1 MLQKITQILK
11 VCLLRAAGRLR
22 VDAGRSVN
30 TDMLFGDRHQLRPVI
45 GRNPGHDPG
54 ADAGIPG
61 LSEL

>member
-1 MLQKITQILK
+1 
-11 VCLLRAAGRLR
+11 
-22 VDAGRSVN
+22 
-30 TDMLFGDRHQLRPVI
+30 MLFGDRHQLRPVI